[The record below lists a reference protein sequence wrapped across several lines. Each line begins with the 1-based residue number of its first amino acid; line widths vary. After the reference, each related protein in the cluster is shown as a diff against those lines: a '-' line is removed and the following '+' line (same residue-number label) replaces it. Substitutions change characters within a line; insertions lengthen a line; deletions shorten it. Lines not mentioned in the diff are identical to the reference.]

1 LFSSQDCTLE
11 DLNLNEDLKVVET
24 LFSNILKDFISL
36 PKLRK
41 YNRLVEHG
49 INSIHQKHNYEFL
62 FDEQDLYDFYDMQFK
77 NLNSI
82 SLNSKNS
89 HDFQVKRED
98 LPFSKCLQKFSE
110 IFMFYHKF
118 DDIPNK
124 LKLAKFRWYCNDK
137 NFYENSVNY
146 CENHLIFSQ
155 NDLPLN
161 SVLQLI
167 TNKIQNFCRFSL
179 KYLQKFKYEENFFYM
194 SKKSS
199 DSIIRNLEEKNFR
212 IILDQ
217 IFLNEYL
224 KRSKSFFEAAGGLN
238 EEMENFNVLIN
249 YLYESF
255 FPNYPCFPKFSI
267 YRLMVT
273 TWNSEVLAPLVEEN
287 YSSLN
292 IIASTERL
300 FYFYL
305 QKQMNMGQQEI
316 FLENSN
322 AENFNSFFTT
332 LEKSNNEESFFKN
345 IDFNF
350 NSEYN
355 LKHFIEQTA
364 SSLLD
369 PDCNEF
375 SVYYINHT
383 KMKISQ
389 IYNKLENV
397 IISSWRIFLKD
408 FLTKNS
414 LNEAMIANTL
424 NFILSDGINFF
435 NRTKCQLLVAVQE
448 SINQKLL
455 NYDFRDKKDYLNQL
469 ENEYNIFLEWDKKII
484 KENTR
489 KNIMYEMVEKNESL
503 LRYAMQ
509 SLTNIEEVF
518 LYNTYEIRS
527 QLYEKYLGEQKDIFE
542 SFWDCSGIKNE
553 IKINPTCSDEAMSTR
568 STIGSYNNCEL
579 DFEMEIN

>member
-1 LFSSQDCTLE
+1 MFSSQDCTLE